1 MQKKQLSLLSIL
13 WICNLILLITYLIG
27 WQSISFLKS
36 SVLEYN
42 NITSDPFDGAVS
54 PIAYIPDWS
63 KFENTNKARLFESF
77 SIADFIEIPE
87 YDIGLL
93 SDTLQQNTT
102 ATLLRYTYPVVYM
115 GSYRGNYIEYNGSHP
130 AVDIR
135 APIGTPVV
143 SVANGVVVKVK
154 NTDTGDGKYVIIRHD
169 NIDVNGVKETLY
181 SGYEHLSEIIAVE
194 GTKIKR
200 GELLGKVGMT
210 GITTTPHLHFQID
223 KSTSP
228 FHMYWPYTF
237 QEATDLGLDFFG
249 AINVGLGKENA
260 IRYTINPMDFIKN
273 NRFLG
278 SAPQERNIATIV
290 KQEPLVVSSQIVA
303 DTTVPD
309 NGNIITVVPKSEN
322 VIIPEVI
329 PQPEEAT
336 SRVNI
341 SPRFIAD
348 TTHIFSDIST
358 DSPFYSSTK
367 YLSEAG
373 VVQGYSDGGFHPN
386 DFVSRWEAIL
396 LYDRLF
402 KNNTLYANIDF
413 PFLDILPSDELA
425 PALMRAFKENIVTGS
440 NYFRPND
447 SLTRGETITLLVR
460 SSGMPIETLKYS
472 LFYDVNINNSHAKY
486 INTFAR
492 YLGIPGG
499 NFEPNKSITRGE
511 LAKILYA
518 FDQKRKKEGN

>member
-1 MQKKQLSLLSIL
+1 MKKIYEKNKLSSLSIL
-13 WICNLILLITYLIG
+13 WIFNLILFITYLIG
-27 WQSISFLKS
+27 GESVSFLKS

-42 NITSDPFDGAVS
+42 NISSDPFDGAVS
-54 PIAYIPDWS
+54 PIAYVPDWS
-63 KFENTNKARLFESF
+63 KYENTNKARLFESF
-77 SIADFIEIPE
+77 SVSDFIEIPE
-87 YDIGLL
+87 YDNELL
-93 SDTLQQNTT
+93 SDNLQQT
-102 ATLLRYTYPVVYM
+102 ANITLARYTYPVVYM
-115 GSYRGNYIEYNGSHP
+115 GSYRGNYIEYDGSHP

-143 SVANGVVVKVK
+143 SIANGVVVKIK
-154 NTDTGDGKYVIIRHD
+154 NTDTGDGKYIIIRHD
-169 NIDVNGVKETLY
+169 NIDVNGVKETFY

-200 GELLGKVGMT
+200 GELIGKVGIT

-223 KSTSP
+223 KSASP

-237 QEATDLGLDFFG
+237 QEAADLGLDFFG

-348 TTHIFSDIST
+348 TTHIFSDISI

-373 VVQGYSDGGFHPN
+373 VVQGYPDGGFHPN
-386 DFVSRWEAIL
+386 DFVSR
-396 LYDRLF
+396 
-402 KNNTLYANIDF
+402 
-413 PFLDILPSDELA
+413 
-425 PALMRAFKENIVTGS
+425 
-440 NYFRPND
+440 
-447 SLTRGETITLLVR
+447 
-460 SSGMPIETLKYS
+460 
-472 LFYDVNINNSHAKY
+472 
-486 INTFAR
+486 
-492 YLGIPGG
+492 
-499 NFEPNKSITRGE
+499 
-511 LAKILYA
+511 
-518 FDQKRKKEGN
+518 